1 MTDGNQLTHGPMGR
15 KSYET
20 ADVSFKGLMFTAA
33 GIIGL
38 MGIIMV
44 ISWGL
49 LRFFQVE
56 RPGEVDSPFTEPKN
70 LPAEP
75 RLQPSPERDLQTFM
89 AYQDSI
95 LSGYGWVNRDSGIVR
110 VPIDTAMELVLKQ
123 GLPSREVK
131 SEKVMK

>member
-1 MTDGNQLTHGPMGR
+1 MTDGNQLADTSVDR
-15 KSYET
+15 KGYET
-20 ADVSFKGLMFTAA
+20 ADVSFKGLMYTAA

-38 MGIIMV
+38 MFLILA

-49 LRFFQVE
+49 LRFLQAE
-56 RPGEVDSPFTEPKN
+56 HPGEVDSPFTEPKN

-89 AYQDSI
+89 AYQDSV

-123 GLPSREVK
+123 GLPFREAK
-131 SEKVMK
+131 K